1 MRLTARLVAG
11 LKIAVL
17 AAMTAGML
25 PLQWLAIRV
34 RSPLAVRLPHLWHR
48 GAARLIGLRITTCG
62 APAGGR
68 PLLLLSNHVSWL
80 DIVVLGAAVP
90 VSFVAKSEVAGWPVV
105 SLLARLQR
113 TVFVERDR
121 RTRTGAQASEIAARL
136 AAGDVIVLFAEG
148 TSGDGASVLPFRS
161 ALVGAAGRAV
171 AAGAG
176 GAPALVQP
184 VAVAYTAQHGLPLDR
199 LSRTRVSW
207 TGDMDLGPHL
217 LAMLGE
223 GTFDVTVVFGE
234 PIPLGAGDDRK
245 AATRTAEAA
254 VRRMLAATLRG
265 TGGAARPAR
274 GDAADGAADGREAGG
289 AILKVGETG

>member
-1 MRLTARLVAG
+1 MT
-11 LKIAVL
+11 AVL
-17 AAMTAGML
+17 L
-25 PLQWLAIRV
+25 PLQWLAIRS
-34 RSPLAVRLPHLWHR
+34 RSPRAARLPHLWHR
-48 GAARLIGLRITTCG
+48 GAARLIGLRIACEG
-62 APAGGR
+62 APAAGR

-80 DIVVLGAAVP
+80 DIVVLGAALP

-171 AAGAG
+171 EAGAG
-176 GAPALVQP
+176 GAAALIQP
-184 VAVAYTAQHGLPLDR
+184 VAVVYTAEHGLPLDR

-207 TGDMDLGPHL
+207 TGDMDLAPHL
-217 LAMLGE
+217 LAMLAE
-223 GTFDVTVVFGE
+223 GTFDVTVVFGT
-234 PIPLGAGDDRK
+234 PIALGPGDDRK
-245 AATRTAEAA
+245 AATRAAEAA

-265 TGGAARPAR
+265 AGAPARPASGAAR
-274 GDAADGAADGREAGG
+274 GAEDGREAGG